1 MYACV
6 SSGGIAMKVPGRVGE
21 AAVYGAGCW
30 ATRDVGV
37 SVSGTGEHVM
47 KCMLARRAAEEL
59 ASAACAFTGTQA
71 ALRDGFLGMLVGTVW
86 RGAGVRRV
94 IRGVRA
100 TVSPLL
106 GPPTARM
113 AGVLAARIEGDGVWC
128 GVAGEALGI
137 GVDWRAKPTHP

>member
-1 MYACV
+1 MLAWNMCVRQSMHAVGAVCYDGAGVYACV

-47 KCMLARRAAEEL
+47 KCMLARRAADEL

-71 ALRDGFLGMLVGTVW
+71 ALRDGFLGM
-86 RGAGVRRV
+86 
-94 IRGVRA
+94 
-100 TVSPLL
+100 
-106 GPPTARM
+106 
-113 AGVLAARIEGDGVWC
+113 
-128 GVAGEALGI
+128 
-137 GVDWRAKPTHP
+137 